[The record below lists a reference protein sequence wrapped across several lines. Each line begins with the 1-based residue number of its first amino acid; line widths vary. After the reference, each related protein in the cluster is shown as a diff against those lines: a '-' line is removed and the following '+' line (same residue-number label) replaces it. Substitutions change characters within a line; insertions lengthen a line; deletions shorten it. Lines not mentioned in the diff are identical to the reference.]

1 VFWGPETVPANRSL
15 TDINAWELAGA
26 FPLVV
31 LIVLLGVFPRPLLNL
46 VDGSVKTLQRV
57 SAPRAAAVIA
67 RPAGKDAFE
76 RLEVHELPAPRE
88 EIAR

>member
-1 VFWGPETVPANRSL
+1 
-15 TDINAWELAGA
+15 
-26 FPLVV
+26 
-31 LIVLLGVFPRPLLNL
+31 

-67 RPAGKDAFE
+67 RPAGKEAFE

-88 EIAR
+88 GTAR